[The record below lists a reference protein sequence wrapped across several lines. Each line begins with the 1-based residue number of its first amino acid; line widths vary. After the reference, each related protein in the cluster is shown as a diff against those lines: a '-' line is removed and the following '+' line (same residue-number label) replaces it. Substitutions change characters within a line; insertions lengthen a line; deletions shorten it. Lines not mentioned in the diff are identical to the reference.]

1 MKILPNKSIKQVKRM
16 RKENGIFT
24 YKWKPH
30 EENAP
35 ILKITKSSIGSFGF
49 CHLNYKF
56 GYIDEIAQKVSPAM
70 LKGTIVHDAQEEF
83 WKIMKIDDA
92 LKHIKDPSKLQKHFR
107 SLYPETDKEDIEDLY
122 ISMSSYNT
130 ERFIES
136 HEEETLNEFIPPGN
150 EITLNARYTTESGVE
165 VHLMGIIDRLFLENG
180 GYIPMELKTG
190 LWKESAKT
198 RMRKEMAFYKMLFEN
213 ADPDDIRAIG
223 LDPDIPF
230 THWGWYFPASNY
242 VYVEKVS
249 KRSET
254 AVKRSFDKLIE
265 AYLEDTFEASYF
277 YKKCIHCGHYDHCE
291 AADGG
296 SQNDW
301 F

>member
-165 VHLMGIIDRLFLENG
+165 VHLMGIIDRLFFEDN

-190 LWKESAKT
+190 AWKDSKKT
-198 RMRKEMAFYKMLFEN
+198 MMRKEMAFYQLLIEN
-213 ADPDDIRAIG
+213 AEPEVLIKNG
-223 LDPDIPF
+223 LDPNIPV
-230 THWGWYFPASNY
+230 THWGWYYPVSNY
-242 VYVEKVS
+242 VFAQPVKT
-249 KRSET
+249 RSMTSVMYSIAKLLRAYEMKQFPT
-254 AVKRSFDKLIE
+254 KFYYKTCSFCSFFGI
-265 AYLEDTFEASYF
+265 
-277 YKKCIHCGHYDHCE
+277 CE
-291 AADGG
+291 AAQEDT
-296 SQNDW
+296 W
-301 F
+301 V

>member
-1 MKILPNKSIKQVKRM
+1 
-16 RKENGIFT
+16 
-24 YKWKPH
+24 
-30 EENAP
+30 
-35 ILKITKSSIGSFGF
+35 
-49 CHLNYKF
+49 
-56 GYIDEIAQKVSPAM
+56 
-70 LKGTIVHDAQEEF
+70 
-83 WKIMKIDDA
+83 
-92 LKHIKDPSKLQKHFR
+92 
-107 SLYPETDKEDIEDLY
+107 
-122 ISMSSYNT
+122 MSSYNT

-136 HEEETLNEFIPPGN
+136 HEEETLDEFIPPGN
-150 EITLNARYTTESGVE
+150 EITLHGRYTTESGVE

-190 LWKESAKT
+190 VWKDSAKT
-198 RMRKEMAFYKMLFEN
+198 RMRKEMAFYKLLFEC
-213 ADPDDIRAIG
+213 ATPESIREAG

-242 VYVEKVS
+242 VYAEKVS

-254 AVKRSFDKLIE
+254 AVKRSFDKLIDS
-265 AYLEDTFEASYF
+265 YMEDTFDASYF

>member
-1 MKILPNKSIKQVKRM
+1 VKILPNKDAKREIRM
-16 RKENGIFT
+16 REENGIYT
-24 YKWKPH
+24 YKWEPKTAG
-30 EENAP
+30 AP
-35 ILKITKSSIGSFGF
+35 ILKITKSSIGGYGF
-49 CHLNYKF
+49 CKLNYKY
-56 GYIDEIAQKVSPAM
+56 GYIDSLKQKVSPAM
-70 LKGTIVHDAQEEF
+70 IKGTIVHDAQEEF

-92 LKHIKDPSKLQKHFR
+92 SKLVSEPAKLQKHFR

-122 ISMSSYNT
+122 RSMSAYNT

-136 HEEETLNEFIPPGN
+136 HEEETLDEFIPPGN
-150 EITLNARYTTESGVE
+150 EITLHARYTTDSGIE
-165 VHLMGIIDRLFLENG
+165 VHMMGIIDRLFLENG

-190 LWKESAKT
+190 LWKDSAKT

-213 ADPDDIRAIG
+213 ADPDDVRAIG

-242 VYVEKVS
+242 VYVEKVL
-249 KRSET
+249 KTSET

-265 AYLEDTFEASYF
+265 SYLEEQFPASFF
-277 YKKCIHCGHYDHCE
+277 YKKCIHCGYYDICE
-291 AADGG
+291 AVEGG
-296 SQNDW
+296 DENDW